1 MPIFSALN
9 LKLWAY
15 IGTAAI
21 IGLLII
27 ALLATRGA
35 LSDAKHERDQA
46 TLKLSVSNASI
57 GTLEGALKRMSD
69 ETKALANSDAN
80 RINASRQAI
89 QLADAASQ
97 VREAARQRL
106 LQSAEMIRPV
116 GIGGSEECA
125 VSSAVEAA
133 WPAQ

>member
-1 MPIFSALN
+1 MPILSALN

-57 GTLEGALKRMSD
+57 GTLQRSIAKMVAEQ
-69 ETKALANSDAN
+69 KALANSDAN
-80 RINASRQAI
+80 RMN
-89 QLADAASQ
+89 
-97 VREAARQRL
+97 AARQRIDFVDAVANVRQAAIDKL
-106 LQSAEMIRPV
+106 NASAKIIRPV
-116 GIGGSEECA
+116 DATGQCS
-125 VSSAVEAA
+125 VSDSFKGE
-133 WPAQ
+133 WQ